1 MRDLIKIW
9 SQSIF
14 RSHSQHI
21 VKSMSYIFWPKSF
34 LRPNL
39 KLHKKIG
46 FEVSTYFPEVRRS
59 ELGGEAFLIRYNSR
73 LPIVVYAREGVEVR
87 YRIWSADHK
96 TKKLE
101 EG

>member
-59 ELGGEAFLIRYNSR
+59 DVALLANFGPRK
-73 LPIVVYAREGVEVR
+73 
-87 YRIWSADHK
+87 DM
-96 TKKLE
+96 
-101 EG
+101 